1 VEFVTTGKI
10 NFRDFANEIIK
21 QLIRIAIQQAILKPL
36 LQGFGSIFGGA
47 SGGAGIAGGQS
58 ILAAAN
64 GIVAANGIQPFAA
77 GGIVNRP
84 TLFKFAQGGTM
95 QSGLM
100 GEAGPEGILPLKR
113 GRDGKLGVIANG
125 GGAGTTINV
134 SVDATGSSVEGDGG
148 QANQLGKVIAVAV
161 QQEMMR
167 VSMLAEAQRND
178 QIRFQQLLLEVPEK
192 PKPKPVVEVDLEAEE
207 AMAKEAAEAEA
218 QALADAAVALATEGD
233 AVDGEVTAEGAAD
246 EPASTEIVMQEGES
260 LADVKERM
268 KREQAKAKKPTIPP
282 ELLNNAN
289 SYEDKVGVVRM
300 VVQNDQSRVAGVIRS
315 MIQT

>member
-1 VEFVTTGKI
+1 MFIPDVINTLLMGLIFMVIVVTVVRPFVMH
-10 NFRDFANEIIK
+10 
-21 QLIRIAIQQAILKPL
+21 
-36 LQGFGSIFGGA
+36 
-47 SGGAGIAGGQS
+47 
-58 ILAAAN
+58 
-64 GIVAANGIQPFAA
+64 
-77 GGIVNRP
+77 IVNGQM
-84 TLFKFAQGGTM
+84 TTDDIQK
-95 QSGLM
+95 
-100 GEAGPEGILPLKR
+100 EAIE
-113 GRDGKLGVIANG
+113 
-125 GGAGTTINV
+125 
-134 SVDATGSSVEGDGG
+134 
-148 QANQLGKVIAVAV
+148 AV

-167 VSMLAEAQRND
+167 SSMLAEAKRND

-207 AMAKEAAEAEA
+207 AKAKEAEA
-218 QALADAAVALATEGD
+218 QVLADAAAAVLAAEGVAMEGEALA
-233 AVDGEVTAEGAAD
+233 DGANAE

-315 MIQT
+315 MIQTQ

>member
-1 VEFVTTGKI
+1 MFIPDVINTLLMGLIFMVIVVTVVRPFVMH
-10 NFRDFANEIIK
+10 
-21 QLIRIAIQQAILKPL
+21 
-36 LQGFGSIFGGA
+36 
-47 SGGAGIAGGQS
+47 
-58 ILAAAN
+58 
-64 GIVAANGIQPFAA
+64 
-77 GGIVNRP
+77 IVNGQM
-84 TLFKFAQGGTM
+84 TTDDM
-95 QSGLM
+95 QK
-100 GEAGPEGILPLKR
+100 EAIE
-113 GRDGKLGVIANG
+113 
-125 GGAGTTINV
+125 
-134 SVDATGSSVEGDGG
+134 
-148 QANQLGKVIAVAV
+148 AV

-167 VSMLAEAQRND
+167 TSMLAEAKRND

-207 AMAKEAAEAEA
+207 AKAKEAAEAET
-218 QALADAAVALATEGD
+218 QVLADAAAVLA
-233 AVDGEVTAEGAAD
+233 AEGAAMEGEALAEGANAE

-315 MIQT
+315 MIQTQ

>member
-1 VEFVTTGKI
+1 MFIPDVINTLLMGLIFMVIVVTVVRPFVMH
-10 NFRDFANEIIK
+10 
-21 QLIRIAIQQAILKPL
+21 
-36 LQGFGSIFGGA
+36 
-47 SGGAGIAGGQS
+47 
-58 ILAAAN
+58 
-64 GIVAANGIQPFAA
+64 
-77 GGIVNRP
+77 IVNGQM
-84 TLFKFAQGGTM
+84 TTDDIQK
-95 QSGLM
+95 
-100 GEAGPEGILPLKR
+100 EAIE
-113 GRDGKLGVIANG
+113 
-125 GGAGTTINV
+125 
-134 SVDATGSSVEGDGG
+134 
-148 QANQLGKVIAVAV
+148 AV

-167 VSMLAEAQRND
+167 TSMLAEAKRND

-207 AMAKEAAEAEA
+207 AKAKEAAEAEA
-218 QALADAAVALATEGD
+218 QVLADAAAALA
-233 AVDGEVTAEGAAD
+233 AEGAAMEGEALAEGANAE

-315 MIQT
+315 MIQTQ

>member
-1 VEFVTTGKI
+1 MFIPDVINTLLMGLIFMVIVVTVVRPFVMH
-10 NFRDFANEIIK
+10 
-21 QLIRIAIQQAILKPL
+21 
-36 LQGFGSIFGGA
+36 
-47 SGGAGIAGGQS
+47 
-58 ILAAAN
+58 
-64 GIVAANGIQPFAA
+64 
-77 GGIVNRP
+77 IVNGQM
-84 TLFKFAQGGTM
+84 TTDDM
-95 QSGLM
+95 QK
-100 GEAGPEGILPLKR
+100 EAIE
-113 GRDGKLGVIANG
+113 
-125 GGAGTTINV
+125 
-134 SVDATGSSVEGDGG
+134 
-148 QANQLGKVIAVAV
+148 AV

-167 VSMLAEAQRND
+167 TSMLAEAKRND

-207 AMAKEAAEAEA
+207 VKAKEAAEAEA
-218 QALADAAVALATEGD
+218 QVLADAAAALA
-233 AVDGEVTAEGAAD
+233 AEGAAMEGEALAEGANSE

-315 MIQT
+315 MIQTQ